1 MSKRM
6 YKFLCATAYQYHIR
20 RLERTESRAERDADT
35 LYKERLKRDVVKD
48 KMNEESLFAVG
59 FLRDESS
66 RHFISQSNLLMDIS
80 VAILKNMS
88 DPKWSVDDKAK
99 LKALIIGGVSDSHSH
114 EFERFTDLFYY
125 VDLCDRITKR
135 PFVCT
140 MLGDELPYSIK
151 TILLLQTLR
160 NRMPEREVI
169 EIERLHKC
177 ATLKAF

>member
-6 YKFLCATAYQYHIR
+6 YKYLCATAYQYHIR
-20 RLERTESRAERDADT
+20 RLERMESRAERDADT

-66 RHFISQSNLLMDIS
+66 RHFISQSNLLLDIS
-80 VAILKNMS
+80 VAVLKNMS
-88 DPKWSVDDKAK
+88 DPKWSVDDKAR
-99 LKALIIGGVSDSHSH
+99 LKALIVGGVSESNSH

-151 TILLLQTLR
+151 TILLLQKLR

-177 ATLKAF
+177 VT